1 MTFREELEE
10 NKKYYDAI
18 IRLCYAVL
26 MQRFQ
31 DLTSKS
37 KKKIAQTYR
46 HQAYKFLRDEE
57 NCRWFCEVADFPY
70 SKVQSFLDN
79 YSLSDYS

>member
-1 MTFREELEE
+1 MDTLDINRKEY
-10 NKKYYDAI
+10 NAVV
-18 IRLCYAVL
+18 RLCQAVL

-70 SKVQSFLDN
+70 SKVQSFLAN
-79 YSLSDYS
+79 YSLSNYS

>member
-1 MTFREELEE
+1 MDEIDINRKEY
-10 NKKYYDAI
+10 NAI
-18 IRLCYAVL
+18 VRLCQAVL

-46 HQAYKFLRDEE
+46 HQAYKFLRDEKK
-57 NCRWFCEVADFPY
+57 CRWFCDVANFPY
-70 SKVQSFLDN
+70 SKVQTFLKEYN
-79 YSLSDYS
+79 LTDYS

>member
-1 MTFREELEE
+1 MDVLDINRKEY
-10 NKKYYDAI
+10 NAVV
-18 IRLCYAVL
+18 RLCQAVL

-57 NCRWFCEVADFPY
+57 NCRWFCEVSDFPY
-70 SKVQSFLDN
+70 SKVQSFLAN